1 MHQGLNLHTSKG
13 MGMCE
18 KASFFSKNPSG
29 SLKTSKRTINKD
41 EYSNRVSRLPKP
53 VIRAWKDSAPQKDN
67 TAQDRRNDLTTHMYL
82 SSRVENVTSEIIP
95 IYDVASQNKDGS
107 NCDTPSIQPS
117 DSKYYFRK
125 NIPPTSP
132 QIHPR
137 DRKIFRCSESNI
149 MYPAGL
155 KQKSLEKPLP
165 ALVNLGPFEISHNKE
180 VHGTLN
186 CACRKILLKPSLH
199 SENRIQSKIIRSDGK
214 TSYCP
219 SGHPFST
226 CIPLNTS
233 NQRIKNRPRSQKI
246 MEKDESLSFNISL
259 TSSSKFASISD
270 LFTKT
275 LTLSSPFSR
284 DLQVRFPNHRNYN
297 EDSNKNECIKEE
309 YFSPFLLPSTANS
322 PLNRENEPSKEFINP
337 SSNFDIMST
346 ATYPVISSS
355 ESFLFSTT
363 TGSQKI
369 YRNSAEL
376 KSNEANVKPTVDKK
390 ARCASGVRD
399 SFDGLCKFPE
409 SSFQSSINSS
419 KSLCSKRASHT
430 TIDQIEMELDVKTT
444 DYKSEMFYGR
454 TINRIPSL
462 AFSSYSVPNTLG
474 AVRNLEYERQ
484 IDTKYVMNRNS
495 TPNNHNLSEKNDLHE
510 RVFASE
516 ILPRHP
522 ISPSAPN
529 SKLRSNKFTF
539 FRKGFP
545 VLTTEFNSSAKK
557 KVQHGLSTHYQE
569 CTSLGDEFIH
579 HGKTHRDSRYDLSS
593 KAAFINLQEDRFCS
607 ELDHDQCTRK
617 KEETGPNKKKLLPIC
632 DKNATLILNFSHPI
646 SSSLG
651 SLSHSSF
658 IAPKTIYPAKQI
670 FESGVPQLMKA
681 LPPTPTSYIST
692 EVDPFSR
699 NKDSEISH
707 ISSPERV
714 KSEKSSISPDI
725 YENKFP
731 KNFFSTNEDLMKK
744 VELKSNEVH
753 AQESKRSN
761 QFKKMKR
768 SSDRLNFSMK
778 TLPTLS
784 NHSSESVT
792 TLHLASSAK
801 DCVNGVEPISITVLK
816 EHKGLKSQARNL
828 NTPKVQSSCHKTFS
842 IKKLLVSFKSITKLL
857 NSRPEVSLTSRTK
870 SENNSGHFSDDLRS
884 IQEISA
890 NNDLNMGENLFTLET
905 KKRKNLKQPSNS
917 PGLLGNKDKSNLMR
931 NLELT
936 SVTSDNELRV
946 EDHRILKKL
955 SHIRCRIASSH
966 VVPWRKSN
974 DERLWGTHCSYNT
987 GKMHSARSVTNS
999 NRKHYI
1005 SNPILSL
1012 KEKLQS
1018 QRFRKKFRGSIHSA
1032 RSSITVHEK
1041 SRAKIWRKYKTY
1053 LRGGKMVGNI

>member
-18 KASFFSKNPSG
+18 KTSIFSKSPSG
-29 SLKTSKRTINKD
+29 SLKTTQRTVNKD
-41 EYSNRVSRLPKP
+41 KYSKRVSRLPKP
-53 VIRAWKDSAPQKDN
+53 VIRAWKDSAPQEDN
-67 TAQDRRNDLTTHMYL
+67 TAQDRRNDLTIRRHL

-107 NCDTPSIQPS
+107 NCDTPSIQSS

-125 NIPPTSP
+125 NIPHTSP
-132 QIHPR
+132 QTHPR
-137 DRKIFRCSESNI
+137 NRKIFWCSESNN

-165 ALVNLGPFEISHNKE
+165 ALVNLDPFEISQNIG

-186 CACRKILLKPSLH
+186 CACRKILSKPSLH

-233 NQRIKNRPRSQKI
+233 NQRIDNRPRSQKI
-246 MEKDESLSFNISL
+246 MGKDESLSFNISL

-284 DLQVRFPNHRNYN
+284 DLQVRSPNHRNCN
-297 EDSNKNECIKEE
+297 EDSNKNECIKRES
-309 YFSPFLLPSTANS
+309 FSSFPMLSITNS
-322 PLNRENEPSKEFINP
+322 SLNRENEPSKEFINP
-337 SSNFDIMST
+337 SSNFYIMST
-346 ATYPVISSS
+346 ATYPVIRSS

-363 TGSQKI
+363 TGAQKF

-399 SFDGLCKFPE
+399 SFDGLYKFPD
-409 SSFQSSINSS
+409 SSFQSSIKSS
-419 KSLCSKRASHT
+419 KSPSSKRASHT
-430 TIDQIEMELDVKTT
+430 TIDQIEMELDVKKT

-474 AVRNLEYERQ
+474 AVRNLEYERH

-495 TPNNHNLSEKNDLHE
+495 TPNNYNLLEENDLHE

-516 ILPRHP
+516 IPPKHP

-529 SKLRSNKFTF
+529 SKLRSNRFTF

-545 VLTTEFNSSAKK
+545 VLTTEFNSSEKK
-557 KVQHGLSTHYQE
+557 KVQRGLSTHYQE
-569 CTSLGDEFIH
+569 CTSLGNEFIN

-593 KAAFINLQEDRFCS
+593 KPAFINLQEDKCCP
-607 ELDHDQCTRK
+607 ELDHDQCACK
-617 KEETGPNKKKLLPIC
+617 KEETGLNKKKLLPIY
-632 DKNATLILNFSHPI
+632 DQSTALMLSFSHPI

-651 SLSHSSF
+651 PLSHPSY

-670 FESGVPQLMKA
+670 FESSGPQLMKA
-681 LPPTPTSYIST
+681 LPPTPSSYIST
-692 EVDPFSR
+692 EVDRFFR

-731 KNFFSTNEDLMKK
+731 QNFFSTNEDLMKR
-744 VELKSNEVH
+744 VELKSNGVH
-753 AQESKRSN
+753 AQESQRIN
-761 QFKKMKR
+761 QYNKMKR
-768 SSDRLNFSMK
+768 SLDRLDFSMK

-784 NHSSESVT
+784 NRSSESVK

-816 EHKGLKSQARNL
+816 EPKGLKFKERNL
-828 NTPKVQSSCHKTFS
+828 KIPKVQDSNHKTFS

-857 NSRPEVSLTSRTK
+857 NSRPKVSLISRTK
-870 SENNSGHFSDDLRS
+870 LENNSDHFSDDLRS
-884 IQEISA
+884 IQEMSA

-905 KKRKNLKQPSNS
+905 KKRKNLEQSSNS
-917 PGLLGNKDKSNLMR
+917 PGLLGKKDKSNLMR

-946 EDHRILKKL
+946 EGHRILKKL

-974 DERLWGTHCSYNT
+974 DERLWGTYCSYNT
-987 GKMHSARSVTNS
+987 RKMHSARPVTNS
-999 NRKHYI
+999 SRKHYI
-1005 SNPILSL
+1005 SNSILSL

-1018 QRFRKKFRGSIHSA
+1018 QRFREKFRGCIHSA

-1041 SRAKIWRKYKTY
+1041 SRAKLWRKYKTY
-1053 LRGGKMVGNI
+1053 LRGGKDGG